1 MKRVWEL
8 LLGMKTKNVILA
20 IIVLQPLIFLIRLVI
35 HQVRAI
41 NVLKVSFV
49 QKVLLHQQ
57 LVQKDIMNVER
68 DQKNAKSA
76 LLVIIATKIQLVL
89 LQ

>member
-1 MKRVWEL
+1 
-8 LLGMKTKNVILA
+8 MKTKNVILA

-57 LVQKDIMNVER
+57 LAQKVIMNVER

>member
-1 MKRVWEL
+1 
-8 LLGMKTKNVILA
+8 MKTKNVILA
-20 IIVLQPLIFLIRLVI
+20 IIVLKPLIFLIRLVI

-41 NVLKVSFV
+41 NVLKVSSV
-49 QKVLLHQQ
+49 QKDLLHQQ
-57 LVQKDIMNVER
+57 LVQKVIMNVEK

-76 LLVIIATKIQLVL
+76 LLVIIVTKIQLVL